1 MTGQRYISPEIIN
14 SNTKHFREGKE
25 EGLRE
30 GKEEGAKEKAI
41 DIARKLKATGVDDA
55 VIMATTGLDENE
67 LKSL

>member
-30 GKEEGAKEKAI
+30 GLEKGILQVAKNMKAAGMSAVSIAKMTGLPKEEIEK
-41 DIARKLKATGVDDA
+41 L
-55 VIMATTGLDENE
+55 
-67 LKSL
+67 